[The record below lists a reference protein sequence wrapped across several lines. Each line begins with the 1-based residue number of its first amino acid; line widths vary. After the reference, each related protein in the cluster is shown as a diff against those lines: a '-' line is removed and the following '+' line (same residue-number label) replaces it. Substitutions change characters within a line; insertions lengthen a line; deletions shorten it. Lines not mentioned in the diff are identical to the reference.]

1 MLITLIHRFLIRDRN
16 IAALT
21 FDKPDVL
28 VNFNYSDASK
38 VLKRQIK
45 VYFCN

>member
-1 MLITLIHRFLIRDRN
+1 MLITLIHRYLIRDIK

-28 VNFNYSDASK
+28 VNFNYIDASK
-38 VLKRQIK
+38 VLKLQIK